1 LFLKAT
7 DLVRGQLAVVVW
19 AHYLWLAFGN
29 RAHKE
34 FRKSDTGLKPKG
46 HPACHPATNPHV
58 PPVCGFGAQTA
69 RWRRLNAM
77 AFEFRLKKMHFAHF
91 EHCSRFRNPKFAHPR
106 PPPRPSRSLQG
117 IPKLHPRQGWRA
129 PAGVSIGLQNCANA
143 MVPGG
148 PVRSKLAPKPAH
160 PLVHFPRARGLI

>member
-1 LFLKAT
+1 MFLKAT

-77 AFEFRLKKMHFAHF
+77 AFEFRLKKCISHISSIAAG
-91 EHCSRFRNPKFAHPR
+91 SAT
-106 PPPRPSRSLQG
+106 RSLPTLDHHHAPLAVCKASQNCTQG
-117 IPKLHPRQGWRA
+117 RVGAHLQGCRLGCKIVQMRWCRVAPCGASLHPS
-129 PAGVSIGLQNCANA
+129 PHTL
-143 MVPGG
+143 
-148 PVRSKLAPKPAH
+148 
-160 PLVHFPRARGLI
+160 